1 MVAMFRVLVL
11 ALVLALPAALASAC
25 AAPEEAP
32 QVQTSDVVAAIP
44 WPDRETARYRM
55 VDNDGNDVG
64 DATLSIERDG
74 NVYILRSS
82 FDSGETTD
90 DSEVRVDASTLKP
103 LRVSRTIVSKDE
115 TTEFTAVY
123 RPQDDL
129 VELTEKTDGDQR
141 TNPLRLPDHY
151 YDNETSLF
159 LWRAIEFRD
168 GYEVAYNA
176 VLSTQ
181 RRTVPVTLRVSGPE
195 RVETPAGS
203 FDAWRVEVK
212 GGGATLFAWYADT
225 AERPL
230 VRYENPELDLHYL
243 LESIE

>member
-1 MVAMFRVLVL
+1 MSRVRS
-11 ALVLALPAALASAC
+11 LALPLLAALAAAC

-32 QVQTSDVVAAIP
+32 KIPTSDVVAGVP
-44 WPDRETARYRM
+44 WPDRETIRYRM
-55 VDNDGNDVG
+55 VDDDGNDVG
-64 DATLSIERDG
+64 EATLSIERNG
-74 NVYILRSS
+74 AVYVLRSW
-82 FDSGETTD
+82 FDSGRTTD
-90 DSEVRVDASTLKP
+90 DSEVRVDAATLKP
-103 LRVSRTIVSKDE
+103 LRVSRTIVSEDE
-115 TTEFTAVY
+115 TTEFTAIY
-123 RPQDDL
+123 RPEDDV
-129 VELTEKTDGDQR
+129 VELTEKTGGDQR

-168 GYEVAYNA
+168 GYEGAYNA

-195 RVETPAGS
+195 RVETPAGP
-203 FDAWRVEVK
+203 FDAWRVEAK
-212 GGGATLFAWYADT
+212 GGGAMLFAWYADT
-225 AERPL
+225 PERPL

>member
-1 MVAMFRVLVL
+1 MSRLL
-11 ALVLALPAALASAC
+11 ALALPLVISLAVAC

-32 QVQTSDVVAAIP
+32 QVQTSDVVAGIP

-55 VDNDGNDVG
+55 VDDDGNDVG

-74 NVYILRSS
+74 EQYVLRSS
-82 FDSGETTD
+82 FDSGRTTD
-90 DSEVRVDASTLKP
+90 DSEVRVDAATLKP
-103 LRVSRTIVSKDE
+103 LRVTRTIVSEDE

-123 RPQDDL
+123 RPDEDI

-159 LWRAIEFRD
+159 LWRTIELRD
-168 GYEVAYNA
+168 GYEGAYNA
-176 VLSTQ
+176 VLSTR

-195 RVETPAGS
+195 RVETPAGA
-203 FDAWRVEVK
+203 FDAWRVEVQ

-225 AERPL
+225 PERPL

-243 LESIE
+243 LEAIE